1 MRLREIYLTVVRYKS
16 TWLVTSYLYIVF
28 VFLQWLDTKVLGW
41 LHLVYSGNRTHIY
54 SDCID
59 GFKGRLLH
67 FLYET
72 YANIQIEQ
80 LFNIIIDFPESEPAI
95 LDLKLC
101 LEKTDLRTQLV
112 MSLKSALETRL
123 LHPG

>member
-1 MRLREIYLTVVRYKS
+1 MK
-16 TWLVTSYLYIVF
+16 LV
-28 VFLQWLDTKVLGW
+28 
-41 LHLVYSGNRTHIY
+41 
-54 SDCID
+54 
-59 GFKGRLLH
+59 
-67 FLYET
+67 
-72 YANIQIEQ
+72 QIEQ

-123 LHPG
+123 LHPGKKQLMWMHEVEARCVLTTSNVSVHIGISNASFFIYLHH

>member
-1 MRLREIYLTVVRYKS
+1 
-16 TWLVTSYLYIVF
+16 
-28 VFLQWLDTKVLGW
+28 
-41 LHLVYSGNRTHIY
+41 
-54 SDCID
+54 
-59 GFKGRLLH
+59 
-67 FLYET
+67 LYET